1 MITLTTYMLWKQV
14 REARIQSGTSVLHNE
29 MRAGSFPGWRSI
41 RNLHSLGGMLS
52 WLLFLLWQ
60 QQIMPW
66 ARHTCREALHLW
78 NTSRKLLRNFYMKNG
93 YPSTWLFLS
102 ALVSDSSKGRFKGGK
117 SRKSCD
123 WLWEWLCGG
132 PGKLTAQSLAMR
144 AFQETQP
151 SRKCVPSRYV

>member
-1 MITLTTYMLWKQV
+1 MITLTIYMLWKQV

-41 RNLHSLGGMLS
+41 KDLHSLGGMPV

-66 ARHTCREALHLW
+66 ARHTSGEALHLW
-78 NTSRKLLRNFYMKNG
+78 NTSRKLFRNFNMKNG
-93 YPSTWLFLS
+93 YPSTCLFLS
-102 ALVSDSSKGRFKGGK
+102 ALVSDSSKGSFKGGK

-123 WLWEWLCGG
+123 WLWKWLCGSQ
-132 PGKLTAQSLAMR
+132 GKFIAQSLAMR

-151 SRKCVPSRYV
+151 SWRCVPSRYV